1 MYDKESNFCCCITTI
16 YSNIYITIQVKKTP
30 DSTYVEFGCQ
40 T

>member
-16 YSNIYITIQVKKTP
+16 YSNIYITIQVKKAP
-30 DSTYVEFGCQ
+30 DSTYVEFWCQ